1 MNASLLFWMERL
13 KLNFRHFFWYF
24 VCRIT
29 DSPYLCK
36 RKSKMVDVA
45 QSVRASDCGSE
56 GRRFE
61 PDLPPFKRVS
71 KKYLAPSIYSY
82 PYWRLKSNIRFYKGV
97 FCLFGH
103 PLFSLS
109 GLRNS
114 EQRVEK
120 VNDHTIQGWMR
131 CTPDGKE
138 SVVSMPG
145 K

>member
-61 PDLPPFKRVS
+61 PDLPPFNHKAVIRKITALWFS
-71 KKYLAPSIYSY
+71 AY
-82 PYWRLKSNIRFYKGV
+82 PDEG
-97 FCLFGH
+97 
-103 PLFSLS
+103 
-109 GLRNS
+109 
-114 EQRVEK
+114 
-120 VNDHTIQGWMR
+120 
-131 CTPDGKE
+131 TPNN
-138 SVVSMPG
+138 V
-145 K
+145 

>member
-1 MNASLLFWMERL
+1 
-13 KLNFRHFFWYF
+13 
-24 VCRIT
+24 
-29 DSPYLCK
+29 
-36 RKSKMVDVA
+36 MVDVA

-61 PDLPPFKRVS
+61 TDLPPRWNGELNFDS
-71 KKYLAPSIYSY
+71 PF
-82 PYWRLKSNIRFYKGV
+82 FYFFSVGV
-97 FCLFGH
+97 
-103 PLFSLS
+103 FSLS